1 MAFLSRT
8 ELIHSLLFVKNPR
21 KTQLRYSIW
30 FPLDS
35 MTTPLSPKRELWLL
49 VTLAGI
55 QFTHIVDFMVMMPLG
70 PQFTQLFNITD
81 AQFGLL
87 VSAYTFSAGASGLLA
102 SFYVD
107 RFGRKKLLL
116 TLYVLFGLATL
127 ACGLAPTYDTLM
139 LARIA
144 AGAFGGVLA
153 AMAQT
158 IVADVI
164 PFERRGRAMG
174 MVTSSFALASAF
186 GVPIGLFLA
195 AHFSWHMPF
204 FVIAAVCGVLAV
216 GAWVT
221 LPPLAGHLQHERSSP
236 IASIAQVLKDPNHQK
251 AFLFTALMM
260 VAGFTVIPYIT
271 IYTTI
276 NGGLTVQQVPYV
288 YLLGG
293 AATLFTS
300 RWIGRLTDSVGKA
313 KMFKMTALF
322 AMVSVGLVATSASF
336 GLWGILLVT
345 TIMFIGMNGRMV
357 PGMAIATS
365 AANPKLRG
373 TFMALNS
380 SVQSAAMGAATF
392 VGGLVISR
400 DARGLVQNFWVNALI
415 GAAASVWSVL
425 LVKRLYLY
433 GAAPAQPA
441 TPVAAK
447 VT

>member
-1 MAFLSRT
+1 MPST
-8 ELIHSLLFVKNPR
+8 
-21 KTQLRYSIW
+21 
-30 FPLDS
+30 
-35 MTTPLSPKRELWLL
+35 LSPKRELWLL
-49 VTLAGI
+49 ITLAGI
-55 QFTHIVDFMVMMPLG
+55 QFTHTVDFMVMMPLG
-70 PQFTQLFNITD
+70 PQFTQLFNISD
-81 AQFGLL
+81 AKFGLL

-116 TLYVLFGLATL
+116 TLYALFGLATL
-127 ACGLAPTYDTLM
+127 ACGLAQSYDTLM
-139 LARIA
+139 LARVA

-153 AMAQT
+153 ALAQT

-174 MVTSSFALASAF
+174 IVMSSFALASAA

-195 AHFSWHMPF
+195 AHFNWHTPF
-204 FVIAAVCGVLAV
+204 FVIAAVCGVLTV
-216 GAWVT
+216 GASVT
-221 LPPLAGHLQHERSSP
+221 LPALAGHLQHQRNSPLSS
-236 IASIAQVLKDPNHQK
+236 IMQVLEDTNHQK

-260 VAGFTVIPYIT
+260 IAGFTVIPYIT
-271 IYTTI
+271 IYTTT

-293 AATLFTS
+293 AATLFTT
-300 RWIGRLTDSVGKA
+300 RWVGRLTDSVGKA
-313 KMFKMTALF
+313 KMFSIMAVF
-322 AMVSVGLVATSASF
+322 AMLTVVLVTVSASF

-357 PGMAIATS
+357 PGMAVAAS

-380 SVQSAAMGAATF
+380 SVQSAAMGTATF

-400 DARGLVQNFWVNALI
+400 NTQGLVQNFWVNAVI
-415 GAAASVWSVL
+415 GALATVLSLL
-425 LVKRLYLY
+425 LVRHLHLH
-433 GAAPAQPA
+433 GAAPIERVSPD
-441 TPVAAK
+441 AAK
-447 VT
+447 VA

>member
-1 MAFLSRT
+1 MFLIAF
-8 ELIHSLLFVKNPR
+8 
-21 KTQLRYSIW
+21 
-30 FPLDS
+30 
-35 MTTPLSPKRELWLL
+35 MTTSLSPRRELWLL
-49 VTLAGI
+49 LTLSGI

-70 PQFTQLFNITD
+70 PQFTQLFNISD
-81 AQFGLL
+81 AKFGLL

-107 RFGRKKLLL
+107 RFSRKKLLL

-127 ACGLAPTYDTLM
+127 ACGLAQSYDTLM

-174 MVTSSFALASAF
+174 IVMSSFAVASAA

-195 AHFSWHMPF
+195 AHFDWHTPF
-204 FVIAAVCGVLAV
+204 FVIAAVCGVLAL

-221 LPPLAGHLQHERSSP
+221 LPSLAGHLQHQRSSP
-236 IASIAQVLKDPNHQK
+236 LANILQVLKDGNHQK
-251 AFLFTALMM
+251 AFAFTALMM

-293 AATLFTS
+293 AATVFTT
-300 RWIGRLTDSVGKA
+300 RWVGRLTDSVG
-313 KMFKMTALF
+313 
-322 AMVSVGLVATSASF
+322 LVTVSASF
-336 GLWGILLVT
+336 GLWGIFLVT

-357 PGMAIATS
+357 PGMALATS

-400 DARGLVQNFWVNALI
+400 DAQGLVQNFWVNAMI
-415 GAAASVWSVL
+415 GAVATVL
-425 LVKRLYLY
+425 TLVLAKRLHLY
-433 GAAPAQPA
+433 GASPRERIIPD
-441 TPVAAK
+441 AAK
-447 VT
+447 VS

>member
-1 MAFLSRT
+1 
-8 ELIHSLLFVKNPR
+8 
-21 KTQLRYSIW
+21 
-30 FPLDS
+30 

-49 VTLAGI
+49 LTLAGI

-70 PQFTQLFNITD
+70 PQFTQLFNISD
-81 AQFGLL
+81 AEFGLL

-107 RFGRKKLLL
+107 RFSRKKLLL
-116 TLYVLFGLATL
+116 TLYVLFAAATM
-127 ACGLAPTYDTLM
+127 ACGLAQTYDTLM

-174 MVTSSFALASAF
+174 IVMSSFSLASVA
-186 GVPIGLFLA
+186 GVPTGLFLA
-195 AHFSWHMPF
+195 SQFNWHTPF
-204 FVIAAVCGVLAV
+204 FAIAGVCVLLAI
-216 GAWVT
+216 GAYIT
-221 LPPLAGHLQHERSSP
+221 LPPLADHLRQHRASP
-236 IASIAQVLKDPNHQK
+236 LASIQAVLRDANHQK
-251 AFLFTALMM
+251 AFAFTALMM
-260 VAGFTVIPYIT
+260 IAAFTVIPYIT
-271 IYTTI
+271 IYTTT
-276 NGGLTVQQVPYV
+276 NGGLTMQQVPYV

-293 AATLFTS
+293 AVTLFTA
-300 RWIGRLTDSVGKA
+300 RLIGKLTDSMGKA
-313 KMFKMTALF
+313 KMFKVTAVF
-322 AMVSVGLVATSASF
+322 AMLSLLLVTLSESF

-345 TIMFIGMNGRMV
+345 TIMFIGMNGRMI

-380 SVQSAAMGAATF
+380 SVQSAAMGLASF

-400 DARGLVQNFWVNALI
+400 DAQGLVQYFWINALI
-415 GAAASVWSVL
+415 GAVATVLGIL
-425 LVKRLYLY
+425 LVNKLFLY
-433 GAAPAQPA
+433 GAAPAQA
-441 TPVAAK
+441 VSPVAAK
-447 VT
+447 VS